1 MANAIQKLI
10 DTERRVVY
18 KFTGNTAESPVV
30 KIDAGGLDYALNTTN
45 QLLSGGGTRKNLYR
59 LALKKIIYDVAPGQ
73 AAGNGYVEI
82 YWTGTPNTTMVT
94 LSGVGKMDFA
104 EGGDGIVILNNATGV
119 GANGNVGLQTV
130 NFAATG
136 CSYTIIAD
144 FRKHSDDYNTQP
156 AAV

>member
-1 MANAIQKLI
+1 MANTTQKLI

-18 KFTGNTAESPVV
+18 KFTGNATETPVL

-45 QLLSGGGTRKNLYR
+45 QLLSGGGARKNLYR

-73 AAGNGYVEI
+73 GAGNGYVEI
-82 YWTGTPNTTMVT
+82 YWTGAPNTTMVT

-104 EGGDGIVILNNATGV
+104 EGGDGIVILNNATGST
-119 GANGNVGLQTV
+119 ANGNVGLQTV

-144 FRKHSDDYNTQP
+144 FRKHAEDYNTQP
-156 AAV
+156 AAF

>member
-1 MANAIQKLI
+1 MANTTQKLI

-18 KFTGNTAESPVV
+18 KFTGNTAEASVL
-30 KIDAGGLDYALNTTN
+30 KIDAGSLDYALNTTN
-45 QLLSGGGTRKNLYR
+45 QLLSGGGTRKNVYR

-82 YWTGTPNTTMVT
+82 YWTGTPNATMIT

-104 EGGDGIVILNNATGV
+104 EGGDGIVILNNSTGA
-119 GANGNVGLQTV
+119 GSNGNVGLQTI
-130 NFAATG
+130 NFASTG

-144 FRKHSDDYNTQP
+144 FRKHAEDYNTQP
-156 AAV
+156 AAF